1 MMCSIAN
8 RCSGNTPI
16 FDFWADV
23 DAFDQWNSEV
33 EDLKIKCPM
42 HHFRVFNTA
51 TLYEQNSLDIPPKA
65 DPADFYLD
73 HKY

>member
-1 MMCSIAN
+1 
-8 RCSGNTPI
+8 
-16 FDFWADV
+16 
-23 DAFDQWNSEV
+23 
-33 EDLKIKCPM
+33 M

-73 HKY
+73 HKYQINPSHLHTNAHNQIRGCK